1 MAVGLSFLLIE
12 EYSGHYLLLLLDRFT
27 RLLVPVDREG
37 VELQADHRVIS
48 LAADCNV
55 VSQTGEFRENDAKI
69 MRTGPR
75 MSETVPVRMKTSAIN
90 LLTCKTFPLTLSL
103 SANRTVDVDSAST
116 SSPIVSGRAQTD
128 YNPRAPADDK
138 HKEMTY

>member
-69 MRTGPR
+69 MSTGPR

-90 LLTCKTFPLTLSL
+90 LLTCKSFPLSL
-103 SANRTVDVDSAST
+103 QIEQST
-116 SSPIVSGRAQTD
+116 SI
-128 YNPRAPADDK
+128 
-138 HKEMTY
+138 